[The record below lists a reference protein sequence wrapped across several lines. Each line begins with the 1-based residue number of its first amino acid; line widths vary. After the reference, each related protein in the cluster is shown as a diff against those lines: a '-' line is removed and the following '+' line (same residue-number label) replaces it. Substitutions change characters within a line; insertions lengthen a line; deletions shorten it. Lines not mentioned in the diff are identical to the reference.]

1 MRGFP
6 VTIFSLAE
14 IALAVLGLYVLFGL
28 DEVRIAGKKI
38 RGKPLALVGI
48 LLFAPMPFA
57 VLIGST
63 SGAAKEIAKQ
73 APVKPW
79 EPVTAEDADESGWAD
94 MAGIAVSASL
104 IGLVFMVFAKPDDR
118 TADADNSL
126 ARDGWQDPPDWRRRA
141 AELSSQPLPL
151 DQPKAVEQQTPSA
164 VESSANAENYH
175 PS

>member
-1 MRGFP
+1 MT
-6 VTIFSLAE
+6 VFSLAE

-28 DEVRIAGKKI
+28 DEARIAGKKI
-38 RGKPLALVGI
+38 RGKPLACVGI
-48 LLFAPMPFA
+48 LLFAPLPFA

-79 EPVTAEDADESGWAD
+79 ETVSADAADESGWAD
-94 MAGIAVSASL
+94 LSGIAISASL
-104 IGLVFMVFAKPDDR
+104 IGLVFMAFGKPDDR
-118 TADADNSL
+118 TPDADNSL

-141 AELSSQPLPL
+141 AELSSQPLPV
-151 DQPKAVEQQTPSA
+151 DQSKPAEQQTPSA
-164 VESSANAENYH
+164 AESPVNVDNYH